1 MTSLFTPI
9 QEKILDAIQSPLPFV
24 RRPFLVLEKE
34 LSIPES
40 DIIDMTGALKKD
52 GVIRN
57 IAGIFDGERLGYDLS
72 LVAFQL
78 SNENVERSAALV
90 NQHPGVSHNYL
101 REHKYNLWFT
111 IAENNA
117 ENLKRSVGKLASNS
131 GALSYLIMK
140 NERLIKIG
148 FRLNMAISTTRQSV
162 AALKHGERRSLTQR
176 EKTSVWLLQKDMPL
190 CERPFKELSD
200 GTDFSEDE
208 LIEMA
213 ALLEENGV
221 MRRYSA
227 VLRHQKA
234 GYNFNAMTAWKS
246 IGNSFDDGSLK
257 PFAENPSVTH
267 LYIRT
272 VYPGEWEYPLFAMV
286 HAKSETEL
294 NKIIDD
300 LSEQSGLHDKLV
312 LRSLKEFKKQK
323 VIYFSPDFQKWKE
336 ENYD

>member
-1 MTSLFTPI
+1 MTSPFTPL
-9 QEKILDAIQSPLPFV
+9 QERLLDAIQSPLPLA
-24 RRPFLVLEKE
+24 RRPFEVLEKE
-34 LSIPES
+34 LGIPES

-57 IAGIFDGERLGYDLS
+57 IAGIFDGERLGYNLS
-72 LVAFQL
+72 LVAFQI
-78 SNENVERSAALV
+78 SDENIEKAAAV
-90 NQHPGVSHNYL
+90 INAHPGVSHNYL

-117 ENLKRSVGKLASNS
+117 ENLKRSVNKLASSS
-131 GALSYLIMK
+131 GALSHLIMK

-148 FRLNMAISTTRQSV
+148 FRLNMAGAHPQRTA
-162 AALKHGERRSLTQR
+162 AALQPNERHDLTR
-176 EKTSVWLLQKDMPL
+176 IEKNAVWLLQKDMPL
-190 CERPFKELSD
+190 CERPFQELSD
-200 GTDFSEDE
+200 KTDFSEDE
-208 LIEMA
+208 LIETA
-213 ALLEENGV
+213 SSLERKGV

-234 GYNFNAMTAWKS
+234 GYNFNAMTAWKFTENPS
-246 IGNSFDDGSLK
+246 DDIFK
-257 PFAENPSVTH
+257 PFAESPSVTH

-272 VYPGEWEYPLFAMV
+272 VYPGEWEYPLFAMI
-286 HAKSETEL
+286 HARSENEL

-300 LSEQSGLHDKLV
+300 LSKQSGLNDKLV

>member
-1 MTSLFTPI
+1 MTSLFTPL
-9 QEKILDAIQSPLPFV
+9 QERLLDVLQSSLPFV
-24 RRPFLVLEKE
+24 RRPFLILGKE
-34 LSIPES
+34 LGIPES
-40 DIIDMTGALKKD
+40 DIIDMTAALKKD

-57 IAGIFDGERLGYDLS
+57 IAGIFDGEKLGYNLS

-78 SNENVERSAALV
+78 SNENIEKAAAV
-90 NQHPGVSHNYL
+90 INSHPGVSHNYL

-111 IAENNA
+111 IAENSA
-117 ENLKRSVGKLASNS
+117 ENLKRSVDKLALSS

-148 FRLNMAISTTRQSV
+148 FRLNMAASPPLQPV
-162 AALKHGERRSLTQR
+162 AALKQNERNVLTR
-176 EKTSVWLLQKDMPL
+176 RDENAIWLLQKDMPL
-190 CERPFKELSD
+190 CERPFEELSAE
-200 GTDFSEDE
+200 TDFSEDE
-208 LIEMA
+208 LIEA
-213 ALLEENGV
+213 AASLEEKGV

-234 GYNFNAMTAWKS
+234 GYNFNAMTAWKFAEDS
-246 IGNSFDDGSLK
+246 SDEVFK
-257 PFAENPSVTH
+257 PFAESSSVTH

-272 VYPGEWEYPLFAMV
+272 VYPGEWEYPLFAMI
-286 HAKSETEL
+286 HAKSENEL
-294 NKIIDD
+294 NEIIDN
-300 LSEQSGLHDKLV
+300 LSRQSGLDDKLV